1 MRIDFGYCGPRRF
14 QTRGPKV
21 QKWMFLFFV
30 QEDLNFNLILIVVF
44 VISSSAK
51 SLSEKCI
58 VLCNYYR
65 CFFLHIMEVFSS
77 LKKKKFSFITFLFT
91 IAVWSKKLSTLAF
104 NFISKIPFREMHS
117 GM

>member
-30 QEDLNFNLILIVVF
+30 QEDINFNLILIVVF

-65 CFFLHIMEVFSS
+65 FVFFTYNGGISS
-77 LKKKKFSFITFLFT
+77 F
-91 IAVWSKKLSTLAF
+91 
-104 NFISKIPFREMHS
+104 
-117 GM
+117 